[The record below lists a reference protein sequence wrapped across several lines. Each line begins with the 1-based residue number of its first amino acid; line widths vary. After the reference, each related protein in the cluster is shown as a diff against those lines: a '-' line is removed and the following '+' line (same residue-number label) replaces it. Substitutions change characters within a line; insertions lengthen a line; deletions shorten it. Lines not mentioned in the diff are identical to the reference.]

1 MWGDEFGMCV
11 DRFGVGWMVN
21 VTQPQS

>member
-11 DRFGVGWMVN
+11 DRFGTTWMVDIGE
-21 VTQPQS
+21 PQG